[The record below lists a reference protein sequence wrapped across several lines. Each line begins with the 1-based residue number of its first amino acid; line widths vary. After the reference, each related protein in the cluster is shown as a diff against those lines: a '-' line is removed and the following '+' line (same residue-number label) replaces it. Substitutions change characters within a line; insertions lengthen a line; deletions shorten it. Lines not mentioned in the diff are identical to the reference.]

1 VGDKNSRIDQTEEIN
16 KLRKKL
22 FENSLEERNE
32 KKNEVEWRK
41 LTGIFTHKRIHA
53 WVTEIQK

>member
-1 VGDKNSRIDQTEEIN
+1 VGDKNSTIDQTEEIN

-32 KKNEVEWRK
+32 KKK
-41 LTGIFTHKRIHA
+41 
-53 WVTEIQK
+53 